1 MIGELGCGSLCPLN
15 FAAGQAP
22 TPMDLTRDEVIAEQG
37 QPLRHAHLP
46 VTSIL
51 SNAGPHFGT
60 RQARDVLL
68 LFVP

>member
-1 MIGELGCGSLCPLN
+1 
-15 FAAGQAP
+15 
-22 TPMDLTRDEVIAEQG
+22 MDLTRDEVIAEQG